1 MLTLLS
7 GFRAIAL
14 TVTVA
19 SPLCA
24 RCARVTH
31 QSVAEVMH
39 DMRRRLNAK
48 LNLKKESTSWVEILM
63 TKSY

>member
-1 MLTLLS
+1 MFIALIE
-7 GFRAIAL
+7 FRAAAL

-24 RCARVTH
+24 RCACVTR

-48 LNLKKESTSWVEILM
+48 LNLKKESTSWVEILL
-63 TKSY
+63 TRSY